1 MDLRELA
8 GPKALLIASTME
20 FSALFGI
27 ELEVVSEELR
37 APILEFTTPSAP
49 GVLERRHLRELAGLD
64 IVNEELRAPTLK
76 FTTLLAPEGMDVRI
90 LAGPDVD
97 ITELLHMV
105 LHACLGGWMW
115 GNSKARR

>member
-1 MDLRELA
+1 MDVRELA
-8 GPKALLIASTME
+8 GPDVEITAPIIE
-20 FSALFGI
+20 FSRPI
-27 ELEVVSEELR
+27 EIDIEVVYDEFDIEVVNDELG
-37 APILEFTTPSAP
+37 APTQEFTPPSEP
-49 GVLERRHLRELAGLD
+49 SL
-64 IVNEELRAPTLK
+64 
-76 FTTLLAPEGMDVRI
+76 PEGMDVRI